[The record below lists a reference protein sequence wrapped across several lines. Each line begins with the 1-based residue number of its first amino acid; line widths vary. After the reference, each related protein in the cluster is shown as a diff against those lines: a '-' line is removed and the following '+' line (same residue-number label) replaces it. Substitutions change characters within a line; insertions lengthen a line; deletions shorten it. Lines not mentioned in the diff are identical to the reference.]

1 VTYLSVLERVVAA
14 AAALPLY
21 VFQIGRTVC
30 RLTRAW
36 ILLAGDPP
44 TGGLHTTEPRLFAVL
59 LLTVVPVQDD
69 QHSAGP
75 GTASAVCGD
84 EEPPW

>member
-1 VTYLSVLERVVAA
+1 M
-14 AAALPLY
+14 
-21 VFQIGRTVC
+21 
-30 RLTRAW
+30 
-36 ILLAGDPP
+36 LLAGDPP
-44 TGGLHTTEPRLFAVL
+44 AGGLHTTEPRLFAVL